1 MSSKE
6 LGTIIGASVLFGFG
20 CGVCALD
27 FVSNIGKKKHQKLK
41 PGVYV
46 NGGMTSMAL
55 IAVGLHALKDGVYD
69 TYELHDILKEVNK
82 KETED

>member
-6 LGTIIGASVLFGFG
+6 LGAIIGASVLFGFG
-20 CGVCALD
+20 
-27 FVSNIGKKKHQKLK
+27 IGGLSVNLVQEAFEKRRNKLK

-82 KETED
+82 KETEK